1 MNTVSPLHDALDQ
14 LLALAEQQGFPAKEY
29 LGAGTD
35 PALVRRQL
43 EELGL
48 TPAQELVDF
57 LSWRSVIHPRGSAP
71 LFWETEYWS
80 FETMLQTYRD
90 NRKLVASDAALDGLL
105 QWPGPATWFP
115 VLMTD
120 PSEIVVA
127 ECGEPDT
134 GSVWFAFTQD
144 TPFKMYSS
152 LLEAATAA
160 QRAIRSG
167 AWWFDF
173 RQGIMRANR
182 HWMPWPG
189 DVDPWA
195 EPMYR

>member
-1 MNTVSPLHDALDQ
+1 VHDALDQ
-14 LLALAEQQGFPAKEY
+14 LLTLAEQQGFPAKEY
-29 LGAGTD
+29 FGASTD
-35 PALVRRQL
+35 PALVRNQL
-43 EELGL
+43 EELAL
-48 TPAQELVDF
+48 TPTQELVDF

-80 FETMLQTYRD
+80 FETMLHAYRD
-90 NRKLVASDAALDGLL
+90 NRKLVSSEGEVGGRLR
-105 QWPGPATWFP
+105 WPGPATWFP

-120 PSEIVVA
+120 PSEFVA
-127 ECGEPDT
+127 VECGEPDK

-144 TPFKMYSS
+144 SPFRMYSS
-152 LLEAATAA
+152 LPEAVTAA

-167 AWWFDF
+167 AWWFDVAEG
-173 RQGIMRANR
+173 RMRANR

-195 EPMYR
+195 EPKHR

>member
-1 MNTVSPLHDALDQ
+1 MQPAALLHEALDQ
-14 LLALAEQQGFPAKEY
+14 LLALAEQQGLPAKEY

-35 PALVRRQL
+35 PALVRNEL
-43 EELGL
+43 DELGL
-48 TPAQELVDF
+48 MPTQELVDF
-57 LSWRSVIHPRGSAP
+57 LSWRKVIHPRGSAP

-90 NRKLVASDAALDGLL
+90 NRMLVSSDGALDGLL
-105 QWPGPATWFP
+105 RWPGPATWFP

-120 PSEIVVA
+120 PSEIVAV
-127 ECGEPDT
+127 ESGERDN

-152 LLEAATAA
+152 LLEAVMAA

-167 AWWFDF
+167 AWWFDVTEG
-173 RQGIMRANR
+173 RIRANR

-189 DVDPWA
+189 DADPWA
-195 EPMYR
+195 EPRHR